1 MFWLMIALLLV
12 QQGDTTRDAV
22 ALGRTRDEALFDA
35 FNRGYQLAAASPVE
49 RAEII
54 TEFRRAVLIV
64 RERAAQGDYVIGTN
78 ELASAIAPYRGLVSF
93 VVDVK
98 LNPLNVY
105 ARAPSYD
112 VYIRT
117 GPATK
122 PIAAR
127 TLKREAIYPAG
138 TMGPG
143 NAIVAVRV
151 EASFERAE
159 IEAARE
165 PAVVVIDDAGN
176 VIWQARVDLS
186 RYR

>member
-1 MFWLMIALLLV
+1 MLWLILALLLV

-35 FNRGYQLAAASPVE
+35 FNRGYQLAVTSPVT

-64 RERAAQGDYVIGTN
+64 RERASQGDYVIGTN

-93 VVDVK
+93 LVEVK
-98 LNPLNVY
+98 LNPLNTY
-105 ARAPSYD
+105 TKAPSYD
-112 VYIRT
+112 IYIRT
-117 GPATK
+117 GPSTK

-127 TLKREAIYPAG
+127 SLKRDAIYPVG
-138 TMGPG
+138 TIGPG
-143 NAIVAVRV
+143 NPILGVRI
-151 EASFERAE
+151 EATFERAE

-165 PAVVVIDDAGN
+165 PAVLVTDDTGN